1 MRKALFFILCVFSSI
16 ATAEREMEEVKVTA
30 RPFRIMLEHI
40 SMSHKYNAITNRWY
54 FIETKQTEEK
64 RDGKE
69 GE

>member
-1 MRKALFFILCVFSSI
+1 MRKTLFFILCVFSSI

-40 SMSHKYNAITNRWY
+40 SMSHKYNVITKRWY
-54 FIETKQTEEK
+54 YVATKQTEDK
-64 RDGKE
+64 RDEKE